1 MNGKQEIIKPSI
13 KRKTK
18 AKLALQTSVVVEKA
32 PENAPAPAVVK
43 EEPAPKKAKKTPSQS
58 GLMQSFHNLFTKTLV
73 PEEPVVI
80 LKEPP
85 ANAELVETYTIQ
97 APFSQVN
104 IMSLPELGGG
114 KAYFIN
120 EIKLPDDEKA
130 LLRKITEIISREM
143 GPLNTTKT

>member
-1 MNGKQEIIKPSI
+1 
-13 KRKTK
+13 
-18 AKLALQTSVVVEKA
+18 
-32 PENAPAPAVVK
+32 
-43 EEPAPKKAKKTPSQS
+43 
-58 GLMQSFHNLFTKTLV
+58 MQSFHNLFNKTLI

-85 ANAELVETYTIQ
+85 TNAELVETYTIQ
-97 APFSQVN
+97 APYSQVN

-143 GPLNTTKT
+143 EPPKHGENPISYLNSEAKRLVLKYKLLKKA